1 MKRIIR
7 RGLAVLTAALLVC
20 LMALPG
26 FAYDPNSSGTVSIPE
41 GVTSLSSGSI
51 PKTASNIVNVRTVYV
66 PASVKSIGAGTFTGF
81 INLRNVV
88 IQNDRD
94 GVRVSPGATSGS
106 TRIIYSGAPVAAH
119 TTIPVTHAAVPAA
132 TRSSQGEV
140 RATRRTYA
148 GRGSSTKAAG
158 RWVEELQG
166 QQTGTMPNQQN
177 HGQSA
182 PQTITYTNENGE
194 VMVTIP
200 GEANQP
206 ERGPET
212 GTPGLRA
219 ASWALVGL
227 AVASAGVLVW
237 AKVRKK

>member
-1 MKRIIR
+1 MKRIIW
-7 RGLAVLTAALLVC
+7 RGLAVLTATILVC
-20 LMALPG
+20 ILALPG

-41 GVTSLSSGSI
+41 GVSSLSSGSI

-66 PASVKSIGAGTFTGF
+66 PSSVKSIGAGTFTGF

-88 IQNDRD
+88 IRNDRD
-94 GVRVSPGATSGS
+94 SVRVSPGAASGS
-106 TRIIYSGAPVAAH
+106 TRMIYSGAPVAH
-119 TTIPVTHAAVPAA
+119 TTAPVTHATVPEA
-132 TRSSQGEV
+132 THASQGEP
-140 RATRRTYA
+140 RATRRAYA
-148 GRGSSTKAAG
+148 GHGSSTKAAG

-166 QQTGTMPNQQN
+166 QQTETVPNRQN
-177 HGQSA
+177 YGQSA

-200 GEANQP
+200 GDANKP

-212 GTPGLRA
+212 GTPGLRI
-219 ASWALVGL
+219 ASWVLVGL
-227 AVASAGVLVW
+227 AVVSAAVLVW